1 MLSISGSCKCEGNKH
16 CRKEILNALYLA
28 SNINVLGEKNEKI
41 ILKRLVYIWFW
52 AFLNVPN
59 YLHNMFD
66 IWRWSW
72 FSDSPVPLKTL
83 NRILSTQFNS
93 ICEHYYTSADFVV
106 FNFCNTVCK
115 DQQNIF
121 LLIFMSIYSIKYG
134 LQYYIPNT
142 EWAMSLNLLLHKPYS
157 LYTDFG

>member
-1 MLSISGSCKCEGNKH
+1 MYWG
-16 CRKEILNALYLA
+16 
-28 SNINVLGEKNEKI
+28 KI

-93 ICEHYYTSADFVV
+93 ICEQKLHYYTSADFVV
-106 FNFCNTVCK
+106 SNFCNTVCK

-142 EWAMSLNLLLHKPYS
+142 EWAMSFKLVASQTLFFVHRFWLKIQRSPGFQSNS
-157 LYTDFG
+157 ISAEEA